1 VHLQRIAANCHKQT
15 VVSKPLA
22 ILSNGTFDMGH
33 HTLHGNPPIE
43 VALRRSSTAKRLS
56 LRVSRLDGRV
66 TLTIPKRAKV
76 YQGVAFLEERESWL
90 RNHLSQIRDIHVVE
104 AAGTVPYAGK
114 LLPIVVGHGKR
125 AMLTEDALHVP
136 DAATA
141 GKKAQA
147 ILKAKARDVLA
158 AASDGYATQIGKSY
172 ARLSLRDTRSR
183 WGSCSSKGTLMY
195 SWRLIMAPPEVLD
208 YVAAHEVAHLAEM
221 NHSPAFWAVVER
233 LYGDYNPPR
242 RWLRENGD
250 LLHRVQFGD

>member
-1 VHLQRIAANCHKQT
+1 
-15 VVSKPLA
+15 
-22 ILSNGTFDMGH
+22 MGH

-66 TLTIPKRAKV
+66 TLTIPKRARV
-76 YQGVAFLEERESWL
+76 HEGVAFLEERESWL
-90 RNHLSQIRDIHVVE
+90 RGHLSQIRELHVV
-104 AAGTVPYAGK
+104 AAGGTVPFAGQ
-114 LLPIVVGHGKR
+114 LLPVIAGRSKR
-125 AMLTEDALHVP
+125 AMLTDDALHVP
-136 DAATA
+136 DADTA
-141 GKKAQA
+141 GKRAQA
-147 ILKAKARDVLA
+147 VLKAKARDVLA
-158 AASDGYATQIGKSY
+158 EASDRYAAQIGKSY

-233 LYGDYNPPR
+233 LYGDHMPAR

-250 LLHRVQFGD
+250 QLHRVQFGD

>member
-1 VHLQRIAANCHKQT
+1 M
-15 VVSKPLA
+15 SKPLA
-22 ILSNGTFDMGH
+22 QVNNGTMDMGH

-66 TLTIPKRAKV
+66 TLTIPKRARV
-76 YQGVAFLEERESWL
+76 PEAVAFLEERESWL
-90 RNHLSQIRDIHVVE
+90 RGHLSQVRELHVVE
-104 AAGTVPYAGK
+104 AGGTVPFAGR
-114 LLPIVVGHGKR
+114 LIPVVAGRSRR

-136 DAATA
+136 NEQTA
-141 GKKAQA
+141 GQKAQA
-147 ILKAKARDVLA
+147 LLKAQARNVLA
-158 AASDGYATQIGKSY
+158 SASDRYAAQIGKTY

-233 LYGDYNPPR
+233 LYGDHMPAR

-250 LLHRVQFGD
+250 QLHRVQFGD